1 MNYEH
6 KYLKYKNKYLNL
18 LNYIQTGGHIAFDK
32 SSDPVAAYIFAKDK
46 DGQTYIGLVR
56 KLYRDGRSIIPRDK
70 PHSGYIKTGAAG
82 TKQEY
87 WGKWTSIGGNRKS
100 TDSNLQAIISELND
114 ETDFYMF
121 GTGDVDLGLVGIPH
135 KNSSNCI
142 LKCHFVRKI
151 DGVVIFVFEI
161 IDLPLFFSIFP
172 KVGKTTP
179 QLLSKSSGEIDATR
193 SLTINDIYKNQS
205 IMISTSNNNY
215 FISYFLKNLINTIL
229 PIIDSS
235 HASRSK
241 LKILADTRDRIPSE
255 LLHPI
260 YTRDKSNSYH

>member
-18 LNYIQTGGHIAFDK
+18 LNNIQTGGHIAFDK
-32 SSDPVAAYIFAKDK
+32 GSDPVAAYIFAKDK

-56 KLYRDGRSIIPRDK
+56 KLYRDGRSIIPKDK

-82 TKQEY
+82 TKHEY
-87 WGKWTSIGGNRKS
+87 WGKWTSIGGNRKT

-121 GTGDVDLGLVGIPH
+121 GTRDVDLGLVGIPH

-151 DGVVIFVFEI
+151 DGVIIFVFEFN
-161 IDLPLFFSIFP
+161 DVKLFFNTFP
-172 KVGKTTP
+172 KMGRTEP
-179 QLLSKSSGEIDATR
+179 YLLSRSSGEIDATQ

-205 IMISTSNNNY
+205 MCVNATNNNY

-235 HASRSK
+235 HTSRSK
-241 LKILADTRDRIPSE
+241 LEILADTRDRMPTE